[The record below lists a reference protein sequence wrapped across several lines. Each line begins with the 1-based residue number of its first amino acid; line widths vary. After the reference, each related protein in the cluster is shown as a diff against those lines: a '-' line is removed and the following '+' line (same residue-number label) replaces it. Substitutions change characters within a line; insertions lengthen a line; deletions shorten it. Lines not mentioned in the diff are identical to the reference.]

1 LTRLAE
7 ETGGR
12 SYFITSAAELD
23 QIYAAIE
30 DELRSRYLLA
40 YQPSAPPRQG
50 EFRPVEVRVA
60 GDGLRVKT
68 IRGYY
73 P

>member
-1 LTRLAE
+1 VR
-7 ETGGR
+7 
-12 SYFITSAAELD
+12 D
-23 QIYAAIE
+23 HVYAAIE